1 MLFQIVCKTNGI
13 VDPSQ
18 PLKTW
23 DQGMLLVD
31 MGPVNL
37 KSISFNLLKRF
48 FFSFLVV
55 VECSVKSWSF
65 GIFHIENLG
74 GSCEIIVE
82 TNAQSFHFCRV

>member
-48 FFSFLVV
+48 FFLFWLLLNVV
-55 VECSVKSWSF
+55 LKVGALEF
-65 GIFHIENLG
+65 FI
-74 GSCEIIVE
+74 
-82 TNAQSFHFCRV
+82 